1 LSGGEDVNFDSGLPI
16 YIQIVEIIKTR
27 IATGILKRGEK
38 LPSVRD
44 MATELK
50 VNPNTIQRSYG
61 ELERENVVFTQRGMG
76 TFVTEEESIL
86 EELKGNMAREKI
98 ISFMEDMERLGYNRD
113 EIPAII
119 KETILEGK

>member
-1 LSGGEDVNFDSGLPI
+1 VNFDSGLPI